1 MVAIIIVA
9 VIVGIVVLAGL
20 VLAGMYNGLVRARVR
35 TREAWSGIDVQLK
48 RRANL
53 IPNLVETVKGYA
65 GHERE
70 TFENVTRARSM
81 LQQAGTAPD
90 AAQANNFL
98 TQTLRS
104 LFAVSERYPDL
115 KANQNFLDLQ
125 SELSDIEEKI
135 AFARQFYNRNVMSY
149 NSRIQTFPN
158 VMMANMFGFERF
170 EFFEVEEEAR
180 AVPEVSFARPPA
192 EPPSAPPSA
201 SEPPASPPEA

>member
-1 MVAIIIVA
+1 MVVIIIVA
-9 VIVGIVVLAGL
+9 VIVGIVGL

-125 SELSDIEEKI
+125 
-135 AFARQFYNRNVMSY
+135 Q
-149 NSRIQTFPN
+149 
-158 VMMANMFGFERF
+158 
-170 EFFEVEEEAR
+170 
-180 AVPEVSFARPPA
+180 
-192 EPPSAPPSA
+192 
-201 SEPPASPPEA
+201 

>member
-1 MVAIIIVA
+1 MVVIIIIA
-9 VIVGIVVLAGL
+9 VIVGIVGL

-135 AFARQFYNRNVMSY
+135 AFARQFYNRNVTSY
-149 NSRIQTFPN
+149 NTRIQTFPN
-158 VMMANMFGFERF
+158 VMMAGMFGFERF

-180 AVPEVSFARPPA
+180 AVPEVSFSQPPSP
-192 EPPSAPPSA
+192 PPSAPPSA
-201 SEPPASPPEA
+201 SEPPASPPQA

>member
-1 MVAIIIVA
+1 MVVIIIIA
-9 VIVGIVVLAGL
+9 VIVGIVGL

-135 AFARQFYNRNVMSY
+135 AFARQFYNRNVTSY
-149 NSRIQTFPN
+149 NTRIQTFPN
-158 VMMANMFGFERF
+158 VIMAGMFGFERF

-180 AVPEVSFARPPA
+180 EVPEVSFSQ
-192 EPPSAPPSA
+192 PPSAPPSAPPPA